1 MRSERDVMAL
11 FNDEDEFMHSSPR
24 EKFYEIAFT
33 ANNDVVRNEFD
44 KMFEQLVVMEAL
56 LEEQYGETLEKKIKE
71 YQYNKDI
78 GTGVYDIHS
87 PRVPSVDEFTSAI
100 RDRVKV
106 TPIDR
111 LWINPDC
118 GLKTRKEEETYAS
131 LKNMVEATK
140 QVRLNL

>member
-71 YQYNKDI
+71 YQYNNLDEVSHGVQSIYIAKMGDI
-78 GTGVYDIHS
+78 VS
-87 PRVPSVDEFTSAI
+87 QSE
-100 RDRVKV
+100 
-106 TPIDR
+106 
-111 LWINPDC
+111 
-118 GLKTRKEEETYAS
+118 
-131 LKNMVEATK
+131 
-140 QVRLNL
+140 